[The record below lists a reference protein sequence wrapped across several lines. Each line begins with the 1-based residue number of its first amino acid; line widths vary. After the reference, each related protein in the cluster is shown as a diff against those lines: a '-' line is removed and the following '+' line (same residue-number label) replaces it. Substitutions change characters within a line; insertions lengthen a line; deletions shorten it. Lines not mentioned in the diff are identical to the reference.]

1 MSKYN
6 FKVKLKK
13 ASSKN
18 STRDNEILIKNFIR
32 KFKKSGIVKELKK
45 KQYPISKGQK
55 KRLKK
60 YLGKKRTQKNKY
72 KSRV

>member
-1 MSKYN
+1 MSKFN
-6 FKVKLKK
+6 FKTKLKK
-13 ASSKN
+13 STGSS
-18 STRDNEILIKNFIR
+18 SRDNEILIKNFIR

-60 YLGKKRTQKNKY
+60 YLGKKRQQRNKL

>member
-1 MSKYN
+1 MSKFN

-13 ASSKN
+13 SNGSS
-18 STRDNEILIKNFIR
+18 SRDNETLVKNFIR

-45 KQYPISKGQK
+45 KQYPISKGQR

-60 YLGKKRTQKNKY
+60 YLGKKRHQKNKC
-72 KSRV
+72 KTRV